1 MILVNPNLD
10 FNVEE
15 CVSDKN
21 GRFLILSLIIDES
34 HLILVNIYAPNDA
47 NQQVIFFKD
56 LENHLVEFAQEN
68 IIVAGD
74 FNCALSDKDKKGG
87 NPVSKKA
94 IIIKEIHQLANLYNL
109 TDIWRDQ
116 NPKNE

>member
-10 FNVEE
+10 FKVEK

-21 GRFLILSLIIDES
+21 GRFLILNLIIDES
-34 HLILVNIYAPNDA
+34 HLIP
-47 NQQVIFFKD
+47 D
-56 LENHLVEFAQEN
+56 LENRLVEFSQEN

-74 FNCALSDKDKKGG
+74 FNCALSDKDKNEGG

-94 IIIKEIHQLANLYNL
+94 IVIKEIHLYNL
-109 TDIWRDQ
+109 TDIWRL
-116 NPKNE
+116 KNDRL